1 MIDGERM
8 NFRGTLTICS
18 ADNLA
23 ACALGGFKAL
33 HSATRKCRTCMA
45 IDGDMQ
51 TKVILISYFPNLN

>member
-1 MIDGERM
+1 MVIDGELV

-33 HSATRKCRTCMA
+33 HSAMRKCRSCMA
-45 IDGDMQ
+45 VDEDMQ
-51 TKVILISYFPNLN
+51 TKVSLL